1 MFYHRDPTLLTTEWT
16 SEDIGRI
23 RKLWED
29 TGLQVEA
36 AQGLATHSCGHATP
50 WQHKACWRHKE
61 RLSLEPPAR
70 KNSFWHLTQPRRQ
83 FLAFPARP
91 APGPQKQPNA
101 AP

>member
-1 MFYHRDPTLLTTEWT
+1 MFYHRDSALLTTERT
-16 SEDIGRI
+16 SEDIGHI

-50 WQHKACWRHKE
+50 WQHKTCWRHKTSE

-70 KNSFWHLTQPRRQ
+70 KNNLTQPRRQ
-83 FLAFPARP
+83 FLAAPARQ